1 MDDTDVAS
9 RLAKKFGLG
18 SRPDLRRQLYER
30 LALLVQHDDTRRAYQ
45 IIAGVAADA
54 IGKND
59 PGRYFAHVVCARLQE
74 KGIIPPPA
82 EVF

>member
-1 MDDTDVAS
+1 MSDVAN

-18 SRPDLRRQLYER
+18 SRPDLRRQLYDR
-30 LALLVQHDDTRRAYQ
+30 LELLVQMDDSGRAYQ
-45 IIAGVAADA
+45 ILAGVAADA
-54 IGKND
+54 LGKRD

-74 KGIIPPPA
+74 KGIIPPPT

>member
-1 MDDTDVAS
+1 MSDVAN
-9 RLAKKFGLG
+9 RLVKKFGLG
-18 SRPDLRRQLYER
+18 SRPDLRRQLYDR
-30 LALLVQHDDTRRAYQ
+30 LACLCEHDDTGKAYQ
-45 IIAGVAADA
+45 IVAGVAADA

-74 KGIIPPPA
+74 KGIIPPPT

>member
-1 MDDTDVAS
+1 MSDVAS

-18 SRPDLRRQLYER
+18 SRPDLRQQLYDR
-30 LALLVQHDDTRRAYQ
+30 LQWLIHQDNGDRAYQ
-45 IIAGVAADA
+45 IVASVAADA
-54 IGKND
+54 VGKRD

-74 KGIIPPPA
+74 KGIIPPPE